1 MVFMAAPSQ
10 KQSANTNAMTD
21 KLKITLV
28 PLGGLANRLRAII
41 SGYELAKATNLSF
54 DVVWLKNKDLNCPFG
69 YLFRPMEHGITLIES
84 PKIDSLIKYNIPLKR
99 NFYLPDINI
108 GISLEDYTT
117 PI

>member
-54 DVVWLKNKDLNCPFG
+54 DVV
-69 YLFRPMEHGITLIES
+69 
-84 PKIDSLIKYNIPLKR
+84 
-99 NFYLPDINI
+99 
-108 GISLEDYTT
+108 
-117 PI
+117 